1 MKKLIAVGVAACSLA
16 CLGSQKVDE
25 LWDLVKSHEKVDLSS
40 PEGDKIRNA
49 IEARQNALSPE
60 EKKEFEQKL
69 KAVMI
74 EQMKQAMKRFT
85 AIPID
90 TPAAKVDF
98 FEDDTNS
105 VDSVFGVPFGTKVD
119 KEIVT
124 PGSDAGP
131 LSLLA
136 NETRLKIPKPVKWF
150 TTVSGQPDMRN
161 KRIYS
166 LMFKAEVLD
175 SMSEDELQKGIEQLE
190 RLMTVKFGKDCIKGD
205 RSMGDFTVKITDSR
219 KIDEELD
226 AKYPQRKKDREAAS
240 FKIPRSL
247 TLYVENRR
255 ISKLDSE
262 IPEPNDGD
270 GFADNLKIPEGLQL
284 TEPEPYDHNKPER
297 KFEDDEL
304 FAKSLANPQPN
315 YREMIKQLAPR
326 FRKLFSTKHDLAIA
340 YFRKNPLWSVGEYVG
355 ETNGE
360 VLNRAFWAGDQFA
373 TLEVITAVLP
383 KAGLP
388 KASYNAKAGCKSPK
402 AGWYALAVEFGA
414 ELDKLEKLKDESE
427 IDAVLPHPKKYN
439 PPKADFKLID
449 GMQGGIYKYQA
460 TVNVDEDGDVYLRA
474 YEVTKG
480 TRLSADRMR
489 QRTTEKIIGKGEHTI
504 GVGKEFTIYE
514 GDWGKFY
521 AARLEIW
528 FVPANGGKPRKL
540 KEKLFKVQGWM
551 F

>member
-1 MKKLIAVGVAACSLA
+1 MMKKLIAVGIAACSLA

-40 PEGDKIRNA
+40 PEGDKIRNE

-60 EKKEFEQKL
+60 EKKAFEQKV
-69 KAVMI
+69 KAVMM

-85 AIPID
+85 AIPVD
-90 TPAAKVDF
+90 TPAAKIDF

-119 KEIVT
+119 KKIVT

-166 LMFKAEVLD
+166 LMFKAEVPD

-190 RLMTVKFGKDCIKGD
+190 RLMMVKFGKDCIKGD
-205 RSMGDFTVKITDSR
+205 RSMGDFTVKITDSK

-270 GFADNLKIPEGLQL
+270 GFADNLKIPEGLDL
-284 TEPEPYDHNKPER
+284 AEPETQGEEARER
-297 KFEDDEL
+297 KYADDEV
-304 FAKSLANPQPN
+304 FAKALADPKD
-315 YREMIKQLAPR
+315 YRDLLKKTTALYKQV
-326 FRKLFSTKHDLAIA
+326 FRSKRDLAVA
-340 YFRKNPLWSVGEYVG
+340 YFRKNKLWRTIGI
-355 ETNGE
+355 
-360 VLNRAFWAGDQFA
+360 AGDGADVSGYKFERTYWSGTQYAKIEFSA
-373 TLEVITAVLP
+373 QYPLRDTYSAKKTCKDPA
-383 KAGLP
+383 AG
-388 KASYNAKAGCKSPK
+388 Y
-402 AGWYALAVEFGA
+402 YALLTDFYG
-414 ELDKLEKLKDESE
+414 ELTRLNALKDESG
-427 IDAVLPHPKKYN
+427 IDATLPEPKKYE
-439 PPKADFKLID
+439 PSVKSDFKLVN
-449 GMQGGIYKYQA
+449 GMQGGIYHYQA
-460 TVNVDEDGDVYLRA
+460 TVNPGEDGEVYLRA

-480 TRLSADRMR
+480 TRLSADRMK
-489 QRTTEKIIGKGEHTI
+489 QRTTEKVTGKGEHVI
-504 GVGKEFTIYE
+504 GIGKEFTIYE
-514 GDWGKFY
+514 GDWGQYY

>member
-1 MKKLIAVGVAACSLA
+1 MKTLIAITIAAGSLT
-16 CLGSQKVDE
+16 CFGSAKVDDLIKYVHSFDGKE
-25 LWDLVKSHEKVDLSS
+25 LSEA
-40 PEGDKIRNA
+40 EQDKTRND
-49 IEARQNALSPE
+49 IEARQNALTAE

-69 KAVMI
+69 MA
-74 EQMKQAMKRFT
+74 EAMKEMQKQMKRFVE
-85 AIPID
+85 IPVD
-90 TPAAKVDF
+90 TPAAKVEF
-98 FEDDTNS
+98 FADDTNS
-105 VDSVFGVPFGTKVD
+105 VESVFGVPFGTKVD

-136 NETRLKIPKPVKWF
+136 NETKLTIPKPVKWF

-166 LMFKAEVLD
+166 LTFKAEIPD
-175 SMSEDELQKGIEQLE
+175 SMSEDELQRGIKQLEQL
-190 RLMTVKFGKDCIKGD
+190 MTAKFGKDCFLE
-205 RSMGDFTVKITDSR
+205 RSEKRDFLVTITDS
-219 KIDEELD
+219 KKLNEEMD

-255 ISKLDSE
+255 IPKLDPE

-284 TEPEPYDHNKPER
+284 AEPEPYDHNKPER

-315 YREMIKQLAPR
+315 YREMIKQLTPR

-355 ETNGE
+355 ETKGE
-360 VLNRAFWAGDQFA
+360 VLERAFWSGDQFA

-427 IDAVLPHPKKYN
+427 IDAILPHPKKYD

-460 TVNVDEDGDVYLRA
+460 TVSTDEDGEVYLRA

-480 TRLSADRMR
+480 TRLSANRIK
-489 QRTTEKIIGKGEHTI
+489 QRTTEKITGKGEHTI

-528 FVPANGGKPRKL
+528 FLPANGGEPRKL
-540 KEKLFKVQGWM
+540 KEKIFKVQGWM

>member
-1 MKKLIAVGVAACSLA
+1 MMKKLIAVGAAACSLA

-25 LWDLVKSHEKVDLSS
+25 LWELVKSCEKTDLSS
-40 PEGDKIRNA
+40 PGGDKVRSE

-60 EKKEFEQKL
+60 EKKEFEQKMM
-69 KAVMI
+69 AVMM
-74 EQMKQAMKRFT
+74 EQMEQSMKRFT
-85 AIPID
+85 AIPVD

-98 FEDDTNS
+98 FEDDTNR
-105 VDSVFGVPFGTKVD
+105 VDSVFGVLFGTKVD

-131 LSLLA
+131 LALLA
-136 NETRLKIPKPVKWF
+136 NETKLRIPKPVRWF

-166 LMFKAEVLD
+166 MTFKAEVPD
-175 SMSEDELQKGIEQLE
+175 TMSEDELQRGIMQLEQL
-190 RLMTVKFGKDCIKGD
+190 MAAKFGNECLGED
-205 RSMGDFTVKITDSR
+205 RSKGDFTAKISDS
-219 KIDEELD
+219 KKENEELD
-226 AKYPQRKKDREAAS
+226 AKYPNRKSKHAELG
-240 FKIPRSL
+240 FKIPRTL

-255 ISKLDSE
+255 IAKLDPE

-284 TEPEPYDHNKPER
+284 AEPEPHDHNKPER

-304 FAKSLANPQPN
+304 FAKALANPQPN
-315 YREMIKQLAPR
+315 YREMIAKLTPR

-340 YFRKNPLWSVGEYVG
+340 YFRKNPLWSIGEYVG
-355 ETNGE
+355 ETKGE
-360 VLNRAFWAGDQFA
+360 MLTRAFWAGDQFA
-373 TLEVITAVLP
+373 TLEVITA
-383 KAGLP
+383 GLP
-388 KASYNAKAGCKSPK
+388 KANYNAKAGCRSPK

-414 ELDKLEKLKDESE
+414 ELDKLEKLKYESE
-427 IDAVLPHPKKYN
+427 IDAILPHPKKYN
-439 PPKADFKLID
+439 PPKADFKLVD
-449 GMQGGIYKYQA
+449 GIQGGIYKYQA
-460 TVNVDEDGDVYLRA
+460 TINVDEEGEVYLRA

-489 QRTTEKIIGKGEHTI
+489 QCTTEKITGKGEHTI